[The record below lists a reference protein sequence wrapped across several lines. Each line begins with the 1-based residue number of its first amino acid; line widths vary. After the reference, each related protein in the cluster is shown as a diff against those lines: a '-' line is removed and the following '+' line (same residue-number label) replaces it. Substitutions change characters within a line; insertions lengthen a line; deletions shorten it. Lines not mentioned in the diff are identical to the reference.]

1 MFQKILIGY
10 DEPERGGEATA
21 LAETLRDPH
30 TGTLVLTSVYPPAPL
45 PVGRY
50 VGPQDVELLREQA
63 EELLLV
69 ARDALPDRDRV
80 MIRAIPSDSAARVLS
95 EVAEAEQAD
104 LVVVGSSRRS
114 TLGRL
119 LPGTTAERLLHDA
132 PCPVAVAPRGYSGGD
147 IRRIGVAYDGS
158 PEADAALR
166 AAESLALERSAAL
179 TVYCVVEP
187 PSPAAGMI
195 AAAPAECLARCHRAR
210 SRPPARS
217 GRQRAAGHQARVAA
231 ASRRARGGDRG
242 QSLRR
247 GRPALRRLTRLRAAP
262 PRAPR
267 QRLRRTRARGGLPR
281 RGDPAHCDRA
291 ASCADRRRGG
301 ERVMRA
307 FPFRR
312 RAKSPDPPA
321 DLTSCQSCGSGYVI
335 PTDWAERD
343 EAPGGSAC
351 AAGSAGRA
359 ERRSC
364 PMPTAQR
371 YDRRLQQGMDEIA
384 RALHRQE
391 REQMARDAETF
402 ATALELDLLDADDFV
417 R

>member
-1 MFQKILIGY
+1 MARPGTFLSVRAMFQKILIGY

-80 MIRAIPSDSAARVLS
+80 TIRAIPSDSAARVLS

-187 PSPAAGMI
+187 PSPSAEMI
-195 AAAPAECLARCHRAR
+195 AAGTGADGLRTLPPSALATSCKESSTTRRRASGPSGCCFTACPRRRSQAAPTAWSTCSSSAHAATGRSAAR
-210 SRPPARS
+210 SSATSPAHS
-217 GRQRAAGHQARVAA
+217 CAR
-231 ASRRARGGDRG
+231 
-242 QSLRR
+242 
-247 GRPALRRLTRLRAAP
+247 RAAP
-262 PRAPR
+262 
-267 QRLRRTRARGGLPR
+267 
-281 RGDPAHCDRA
+281 
-291 ASCADRRRGG
+291 S
-301 ERVMRA
+301 
-307 FPFRR
+307 
-312 RAKSPDPPA
+312 
-321 DLTSCQSCGSGYVI
+321 
-335 PTDWAERD
+335 W
-343 EAPGGSAC
+343 
-351 AAGSAGRA
+351 
-359 ERRSC
+359 
-364 PMPTAQR
+364 
-371 YDRRLQQGMDEIA
+371 
-384 RALHRQE
+384 
-391 REQMARDAETF
+391 
-402 ATALELDLLDADDFV
+402 
-417 R
+417 